1 MIRESRLWERR
12 WMIGEILCPILR
24 MIGRE
29 WEFEAIFQT
38 LFIPSFS
45 LSWNENSIP
54 ANARRGFNES
64 SVCSWTVRTR
74 RMLTPW
80 RLVKSCLKFDD
91 LEVCG
96 SFPWRFDFDTCAH
109 IYIYIYLCFMKLLN
123 FFLIFLLTFSFF
135 LLFFFFFKR
144 NVLELELELEKTK
157 KSSGFVLYI
166 RIDESRR
173 INRTNL
179 ENSRKKER
187 KRKGG
192 KSCKY
197 ILKLER

>member
-1 MIRESRLWERR
+1 MISKFVKVFL
-12 WMIGEILCPILR
+12 GDSILIL
-24 MIGRE
+24 
-29 WEFEAIFQT
+29 
-38 LFIPSFS
+38 
-45 LSWNENSIP
+45 
-54 ANARRGFNES
+54 
-64 SVCSWTVRTR
+64 V
-74 RMLTPW
+74 
-80 RLVKSCLKFDD
+80 
-91 LEVCG
+91 
-96 SFPWRFDFDTCAH
+96 H